1 MSKVQ
6 ETSLPGIGVRH
17 EFATKGGERLGI
29 LNHRTGNRDLLLY
42 SRNDPDACA
51 KVVRLEEDDARTL
64 SELLGTSQVEENLTN
79 LRHEVGGLAIDWLP
93 INPSWS
99 CAGCSVQDTNLR
111 EKIGVVIVAVLRDG
125 QMVPVPAEDFLL
137 KPGDTAVVVGTRE
150 SITQAQSMLQSGDT
164 PTGGR

>member
-1 MSKVQ
+1 MPKVQ

-17 EFATKGGERLGI
+17 EFATKAGERLGV
-29 LNHRTGNRDLLLY
+29 LSHRTGNRDLLLY

-51 KVVRLEEDDARTL
+51 KVVRLDEDDARAL
-64 SELLGTSQVEENLTN
+64 SELLGSSQVEQNLTN
-79 LRHEVGGLAIDWLP
+79 LRQEVDGMAIDWLP

-99 CAGCSVQDTNLR
+99 CAGCRVQDTHLR
-111 EKIGVVIVAVLRDG
+111 EKTGVVIVAVLRDG

-137 KPGDTAVVVGTRE
+137 LPGDTAVVVGTRD
-150 SITQAQSMLQSGDT
+150 SITQALSLLQSGE